1 MLEHMII
8 LMLWMKRVLLLV
20 IGLIR
25 GMEVIIVSDDVL
37 DAWMDEQY
45 EEYWADE
52 DERWRDEQLRDEWLW
67 ERADALYDMM
77 QDDPDFMSN
86 WFDYVDEE
94 VE

>member
-1 MLEHMII
+1 
-8 LMLWMKRVLLLV
+8 
-20 IGLIR
+20 
-25 GMEVIIVSDDVL
+25 MEVIIVSDDVL
-37 DAWMDEQY
+37 NAWMDEQY

-52 DERWRDEQLRDEWLW
+52 DELWRDEQLKDEWLW

-77 QDDPDFMSN
+77 QDDPDFMSS